1 LTEFTAIGT
10 AVRIPGWQAEP
21 FICALSAQEFWQ
33 LHKAGYVPVGIAFG
47 VCAYYI
53 YTDFAT
59 QNLLFNWFWGTNA
72 NASQEIPLYQA
83 GFQAARG
90 EAINR
95 LTQDIYEH
103 KADGCVGMQIDHHM
117 EDVEYESNNRTY
129 HDMIA
134 HFVALGTTINYKP
147 EQAAT
152 DALLSPNLVINLGSS
167 KLKATEFSKLS
178 SMNSTVFQ
186 DAIDDDS
193 DLN

>member
-1 LTEFTAIGT
+1 
-10 AVRIPGWQAEP
+10 
-21 FICALSAQEFWQ
+21 
-33 LHKAGYVPVGIAFG
+33 
-47 VCAYYI
+47 
-53 YTDFAT
+53 
-59 QNLLFNWFWGTNA
+59 
-72 NASQEIPLYQA
+72 
-83 GFQAARG
+83 
-90 EAINR
+90 
-95 LTQDIYEH
+95 
-103 KADGCVGMQIDHHM
+103 M